1 MERPPHP
8 SPPLSLPSPASGG
21 RKGLTK
27 QSIARRNVSIH
38 RNAGSGENE
47 LSDEMN
53 WFFAASPTLM
63 RYRPAEHLLEP

>member
-1 MERPPHP
+1 
-8 SPPLSLPSPASGG
+8 
-21 RKGLTK
+21 LTK

-47 LSDEMN
+47 LSGEMN

-63 RYRPAEHLLEP
+63 RNARLSTCWSLDRAIQ